1 MLDNSF
7 YEVLSILEKISVI
20 LGVAFVAIQIWLQ
33 TRIARADHDRHKKQS
48 TIEFYNLLS
57 TESYHLYDVI
67 KNDPLDFSTVKSDE
81 KLEESVI
88 RYLGRLERLAVGV
101 AADVY
106 DYKLLFFMTGWYIP
120 KKYNQL
126 KAYINSARIHYSSPN
141 RYKEFER
148 LAKRIKKD
156 YGKRLGIVINKK
168 DRVKQL

>member
-1 MLDNSF
+1 MFDYSF

-57 TESYHLYDVI
+57 RESYHLYDII
-67 KNDPLDFSTVKSDE
+67 KNNPLDFSTVKSDE

-106 DYKLLFFMTGWYIP
+106 DYKLLCFMTG
-120 KKYNQL
+120 
-126 KAYINSARIHYSSPN
+126 
-141 RYKEFER
+141 
-148 LAKRIKKD
+148 
-156 YGKRLGIVINKK
+156 
-168 DRVKQL
+168 